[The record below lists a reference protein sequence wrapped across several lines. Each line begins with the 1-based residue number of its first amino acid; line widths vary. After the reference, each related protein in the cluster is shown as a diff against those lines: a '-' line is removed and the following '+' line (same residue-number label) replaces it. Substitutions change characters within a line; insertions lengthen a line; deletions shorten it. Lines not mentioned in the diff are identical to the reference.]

1 MTLSGL
7 LREGREALQAA
18 GIPEWNLD
26 AWYLLEY
33 AAHCTKNEYFLRPE
47 KEVLPQEKQLY
58 RTLIRKRSAHIP
70 LQYLTGSQEFMGLSF
85 FVDENVLIPRQD
97 TEILVEEAIRAL
109 GSGMRVLDVCTGS
122 GCILL
127 SLLKLCAG
135 LEGTGT
141 DLSEKA
147 LQVAGENAR
156 RLGVEASFVQGDLFE
171 PVSGK
176 YDCIVSNPPYIAS
189 REVDALMEEVRDHE
203 PRMALD
209 GGEDGLYFYRKIAVQ
224 SPKYLNDRGRIF
236 LEIGFDQGEAVAGL
250 LAPAFDE
257 VRIVQ
262 DLAGLDRVVC
272 GILRS

>member
-18 GIPEWNLD
+18 GIPEWDLD

-97 TEILVEEAIRAL
+97 TEILVEEALRAL

-156 RLGVEASFVQGDLFE
+156 RLGVEASFVLGDLFE

>member
-18 GIPEWNLD
+18 GIPEWDLD

-58 RTLIRKRSAHIP
+58 QTLIRKRSAHIP

-97 TEILVEEAIRAL
+97 TEILVEEALRAL

-127 SLLKLCAG
+127 SLMKLCAG

>member
-18 GIPEWNLD
+18 GIPEWDLD

-33 AAHCTKNEYFLRPE
+33 AAHCTRNEYFLRPE

-97 TEILVEEAIRAL
+97 TEILVEEALRAL

-272 GILRS
+272 GMLRS

>member
-97 TEILVEEAIRAL
+97 TEILVEEALRAL

>member
-7 LREGREALQAA
+7 LREGRGALQAA
-18 GIPEWNLD
+18 GIPEWDLD

-97 TEILVEEAIRAL
+97 TEILVEEALRAL

-189 REVDALMEEVRDHE
+189 REVDALMEEVRNHE

>member
-7 LREGREALQAA
+7 LREGRGALQAA
-18 GIPEWNLD
+18 GIPEWDLD

-58 RTLIRKRSAHIP
+58 QTLIRKRSAHIP

-97 TEILVEEAIRAL
+97 TEILVEEALRAL

>member
-18 GIPEWNLD
+18 GIPEWDLD

-97 TEILVEEAIRAL
+97 TEILVEEALRAL

-156 RLGVEASFVQGDLFE
+156 RLGVEASFVLGDLFE

-209 GGEDGLYFYRKIAVQ
+209 GGEDGLYFYRKIAAQ

>member
-18 GIPEWNLD
+18 GIPEWDLD

-33 AAHCTKNEYFLRPE
+33 AAHCTRNEYFLRPE

-97 TEILVEEAIRAL
+97 TEILVEEALRAL

-156 RLGVEASFVQGDLFE
+156 RLGVEASFVLGDLFE

-189 REVDALMEEVRDHE
+189 REVDVLMEEVRDHE

-209 GGEDGLYFYRKIAVQ
+209 GGEDGLYFYIKIAVQ

>member
-7 LREGREALQAA
+7 LREGREVLQAA
-18 GIPEWNLD
+18 GIPEWDLD

-97 TEILVEEAIRAL
+97 TEILVEEALRAL

>member
-18 GIPEWNLD
+18 GIPEWDLD

-58 RTLIRKRSAHIP
+58 RTLIRKRSAPIP

-97 TEILVEEAIRAL
+97 TEILVEEALRAL

>member
-7 LREGREALQAA
+7 LREGRGALQAA
-18 GIPEWNLD
+18 GIPEWDLD

-97 TEILVEEAIRAL
+97 TEILVEEALRAL

-189 REVDALMEEVRDHE
+189 REVDVLMEEVRDHE

-209 GGEDGLYFYRKIAVQ
+209 GGEDGLYFYRKIAAQ
-224 SPKYLNDRGRIF
+224 SPKYLKDRGRIF

>member
-18 GIPEWNLD
+18 GIPEWDLD

-97 TEILVEEAIRAL
+97 TEILVEEALRAL

-189 REVDALMEEVRDHE
+189 REVDVLMEEVRDHE

-209 GGEDGLYFYRKIAVQ
+209 GGEDGLYFYRKIAAQ

>member
-18 GIPEWNLD
+18 GIPEWDLD

-97 TEILVEEAIRAL
+97 TEILVEEALRAL
-109 GSGMRVLDVCTGS
+109 DSGMRVLDVCTGS

>member
-18 GIPEWNLD
+18 GIPEWDLD

>member
-7 LREGREALQAA
+7 LREGRGALQAA
-18 GIPEWNLD
+18 GIPEWDLD

-97 TEILVEEAIRAL
+97 TEILVEEALRAL

>member
-18 GIPEWNLD
+18 GIPEWDLD

-58 RTLIRKRSAHIP
+58 QTLIRKRSAHIP

-97 TEILVEEAIRAL
+97 TEILVEEALRAL

>member
-18 GIPEWNLD
+18 GIPEWDLD

-33 AAHCTKNEYFLRPE
+33 AAHCTRNEYFLRLE

-58 RTLIRKRSAHIP
+58 RTLMRKRGAHIP

-97 TEILVEEAIRAL
+97 TEILVEEALRAL

>member
-18 GIPEWNLD
+18 GIPEWDLD

-33 AAHCTKNEYFLRPE
+33 AAHCTRNEYFLRPE

-97 TEILVEEAIRAL
+97 TEILVEEALRAL

-189 REVDALMEEVRDHE
+189 REVDVLMEEVRDHE

-209 GGEDGLYFYRKIAVQ
+209 GGEDGLYFYRKIAAQ
-224 SPKYLNDRGRIF
+224 SPKYLKDRGRIF

>member
-18 GIPEWNLD
+18 GIPEWDLD

-33 AAHCTKNEYFLRPE
+33 AAHCTRNEYFLRPE

-97 TEILVEEAIRAL
+97 TEILVEEALRAL

-189 REVDALMEEVRDHE
+189 REVDVLMEEVRDHE

>member
-18 GIPEWNLD
+18 GIPEWDLD

-97 TEILVEEAIRAL
+97 TEILVEEALRAL

-189 REVDALMEEVRDHE
+189 REVDALMEEVRNHE

>member
-18 GIPEWNLD
+18 GIPEWDLD

-97 TEILVEEAIRAL
+97 TEILVEEALRAL

-189 REVDALMEEVRDHE
+189 REVDVLMEEVRDHE

-209 GGEDGLYFYRKIAVQ
+209 GGEDGLYFYRKLAAQ
-224 SPKYLNDRGRIF
+224 SPKYMKDRGRIF

>member
-18 GIPEWNLD
+18 GIPEWDLD

-33 AAHCTKNEYFLRPE
+33 AAHCTRNEYFLRPE

-97 TEILVEEAIRAL
+97 TEILVEEALRAL

-135 LEGTGT
+135 LEGTVT

-209 GGEDGLYFYRKIAVQ
+209 GGEDGLYFYRKIAIQ

>member
-18 GIPEWNLD
+18 GIPEWDLD

-33 AAHCTKNEYFLRPE
+33 AANCTKNENFLRPE

-97 TEILVEEAIRAL
+97 TEILVEEALRAL

>member
-18 GIPEWNLD
+18 GIPEWDLD

-97 TEILVEEAIRAL
+97 TEILVEEALRAL

-189 REVDALMEEVRDHE
+189 REVDVLMEEVRDHE

-209 GGEDGLYFYRKIAVQ
+209 GGEDGLYFYRKIVAQ
-224 SPKYLNDRGRIF
+224 SPKYLKDRGRIF

>member
-18 GIPEWNLD
+18 GIPEWDLD
-26 AWYLLEY
+26 ASYLLEY

>member
-18 GIPEWNLD
+18 GIPEWDLD

-97 TEILVEEAIRAL
+97 TEILVEEALRAL

-189 REVDALMEEVRDHE
+189 REVDVLMEEVRDHE

-209 GGEDGLYFYRKIAVQ
+209 GGEDGLYFYRKIAAQ
-224 SPKYLNDRGRIF
+224 SPKYLKDRGRIF

-250 LAPAFDE
+250 LVPAFDE

>member
-18 GIPEWNLD
+18 GIPEWDLD

-97 TEILVEEAIRAL
+97 TEILVEEALRAL

-189 REVDALMEEVRDHE
+189 REVDVLMEEVRDHE

-209 GGEDGLYFYRKIAVQ
+209 GGEDGLYFYRKIAAQ
-224 SPKYLNDRGRIF
+224 SPKYLKDRGRIF

>member
-18 GIPEWNLD
+18 GIPEWDLD

-33 AAHCTKNEYFLRPE
+33 AAHCTRNEYFLRPE

-97 TEILVEEAIRAL
+97 TEILVEEALRAL

-156 RLGVEASFVQGDLFE
+156 RLGVEASFVLGDLFE

-189 REVDALMEEVRDHE
+189 REVDVLMEEVRDHE

-209 GGEDGLYFYRKIAVQ
+209 GGEDGLYFYRKIAAQ
-224 SPKYLNDRGRIF
+224 SPKYLKDRGRIF

>member
-7 LREGREALQAA
+7 LREGWEALQAA
-18 GIPEWNLD
+18 GIPEWDLD

-33 AAHCTKNEYFLRPE
+33 AAHCTRNEYFLRPE

-70 LQYLTGSQEFMGLSF
+70 LQYLTGSQEFMGFSF
-85 FVDENVLIPRQD
+85 AVNENVLIPRQD

>member
-18 GIPEWNLD
+18 GIPEWDLD

-97 TEILVEEAIRAL
+97 TEILVEEALRAL

-156 RLGVEASFVQGDLFE
+156 RLGVEASFVLGDLFE

-176 YDCIVSNPPYIAS
+176 YDCIVSNTPYIAS
-189 REVDALMEEVRDHE
+189 QEVDVLMEEVRDHE

>member
-18 GIPEWNLD
+18 GIPEWDLD

-97 TEILVEEAIRAL
+97 TEILVEEALRAL

-156 RLGVEASFVQGDLFE
+156 RLGVEASLVLGDLFE

-189 REVDALMEEVRDHE
+189 REVDVLMEEVRDHE

>member
-18 GIPEWNLD
+18 GIPEWDLD

-33 AAHCTKNEYFLRPE
+33 AAHCTRNEYFLRLE

-85 FVDENVLIPRQD
+85 LADEKVLIPRQD
-97 TEILVEEAIRAL
+97 TEILVEEALRAL

-141 DLSEKA
+141 DLSEQA

>member
-18 GIPEWNLD
+18 GIPEWDLD

-33 AAHCTKNEYFLRPE
+33 AAHCTRNEYFLRPE

-97 TEILVEEAIRAL
+97 TEILVEEALRAL

-189 REVDALMEEVRDHE
+189 REVDVLMEEVRDHE

-209 GGEDGLYFYRKIAVQ
+209 GGEDGLYFYRKIVAQ
-224 SPKYLNDRGRIF
+224 SPKYLKDRGRIF

>member
-18 GIPEWNLD
+18 GIPEWDLD

-85 FVDENVLIPRQD
+85 SVDENVLIPRQD
-97 TEILVEEAIRAL
+97 TEILVEEALRAL

-171 PVSGK
+171 PGSGK

-189 REVDALMEEVRDHE
+189 REGAALMEEVRDHE

-209 GGEDGLYFYRKIAVQ
+209 GGEDGLYFYRKIAAQ

-250 LAPAFDE
+250 LAPGFDE

>member
-18 GIPEWNLD
+18 GIPEWDLD

-97 TEILVEEAIRAL
+97 TEILVEEALRAL

-127 SLLKLCAG
+127 SLMKLCAG

>member
-18 GIPEWNLD
+18 GIPEWDLD

-97 TEILVEEAIRAL
+97 TEILVEEALRAL

-156 RLGVEASFVQGDLFE
+156 RLGVEASFVLGDLFE

-189 REVDALMEEVRDHE
+189 REVDVLMEEVRDHE

-209 GGEDGLYFYRKIAVQ
+209 GGEDGLYFYRKIAAQ
-224 SPKYLNDRGRIF
+224 SPKYLKDRGRIF

>member
-18 GIPEWNLD
+18 GIPEWDLD

-33 AAHCTKNEYFLRPE
+33 AAHCTRNEYFLRLE
-47 KEVLPQEKQLY
+47 KEVLPQEEQIY
-58 RTLIRKRSAHIP
+58 RTLNRKRCAHIP
-70 LQYLTGSQEFMGLSF
+70 LQYLTGSQEFMGFSF
-85 FVDENVLIPRQD
+85 AVNENVLIPRQD
-97 TEILVEEAIRAL
+97 TEILVEEALRAL

>member
-18 GIPEWNLD
+18 GIPEWDLD

-85 FVDENVLIPRQD
+85 FVNENVLIPRQD
-97 TEILVEEAIRAL
+97 TEILVEEALRAL

-209 GGEDGLYFYRKIAVQ
+209 GGEDGLYFYRKIAAQ

>member
-18 GIPEWNLD
+18 GIPEWDLD

-33 AAHCTKNEYFLRPE
+33 AAHCTRNEYFLRPE

-97 TEILVEEAIRAL
+97 TEILVEEALRAL

-236 LEIGFDQGEAVAGL
+236 LGIGFDQGEAVAGL

>member
-18 GIPEWNLD
+18 RIPEWDLD

-33 AAHCTKNEYFLRPE
+33 AAHCTRNEYFLRPE

-97 TEILVEEAIRAL
+97 TEILVEEALRAL

-209 GGEDGLYFYRKIAVQ
+209 GGEDGLYFYRKIAIQ